1 MRVLVTGSTS
11 LLGRTVVEQL
21 IDRGD
26 DVSVF
31 QRSPSGLDVEE
42 HLGDIADGEAVAGA
56 VAGAQAVIHVA
67 GRVAMTGQWSLFEE
81 TNIVGTQNVVDAAR
95 SAGVDRLVQVSSP
108 SVAYG
113 GSLIGAPAGPA
124 DPSTARG
131 DYGRS
136 KAQAELI
143 ALAADSPGMSVV
155 AIRPHLIWGPGDT
168 QLVGRAVSRAR
179 NGLLTIVGSGAA
191 LVDTTYIDNAAASLI
206 AALDRAPSIGGRAF
220 VVTNGQPRPVR
231 ELLSRFVMAA
241 GLQPPRIRV
250 PLQAARIGGRVAEE
264 VWNRWGRDD
273 DPPMTSFAAEQLAT
287 AHWFDQRE
295 TRQALGWE
303 PEVSLA
309 EGFAHLSAWFSASRQ
324 QSPRAR

>member
-113 GSLIGAPAGPA
+113 
-124 DPSTARG
+124 RK
-131 DYGRS
+131 GR
-136 KAQAELI
+136 
-143 ALAADSPGMSVV
+143 
-155 AIRPHLIWGPGDT
+155 W
-168 QLVGRAVSRAR
+168 
-179 NGLLTIVGSGAA
+179 
-191 LVDTTYIDNAAASLI
+191 YIF
-206 AALDRAPSIGGRAF
+206 P
-220 VVTNGQPRPVR
+220 
-231 ELLSRFVMAA
+231 
-241 GLQPPRIRV
+241 
-250 PLQAARIGGRVAEE
+250 
-264 VWNRWGRDD
+264 
-273 DPPMTSFAAEQLAT
+273 
-287 AHWFDQRE
+287 
-295 TRQALGWE
+295 
-303 PEVSLA
+303 
-309 EGFAHLSAWFSASRQ
+309 
-324 QSPRAR
+324 